1 MQDFAGPSKVG
12 IITERGK
19 SSNSWWLCQI
29 KNARVD
35 RINEQLKGCLLMQ
48 LEEHANQPKQ
58 LKIWVFGQMLAIY
71 MLFMIGYAIYFRSVG
86 WCVEWMVFTT
96 LKKNQTCIYIYS
108 EVGMIQGWV
117 YFHLLDPFGS
127 NIPMMFG
134 LVVPA
139 MAANESCQCWSMEKI
154 WLVLG
159 TKCSIPLAWMVNTFG
174 FSLICVE
181 SIQW

>member
-96 LKKNQTCIYIYS
+96 LKKNQTCIYIYI
-108 EVGMIQGWV
+108 VR
-117 YFHLLDPFGS
+117 
-127 NIPMMFG
+127 
-134 LVVPA
+134 
-139 MAANESCQCWSMEKI
+139 
-154 WLVLG
+154 
-159 TKCSIPLAWMVNTFG
+159 LAWFKVGYISTFWILLG
-174 FSLICVE
+174 QTFQWCLGWLCLPWLPMSLASVDLWKRFGWFWGPNAV
-181 SIQW
+181 SRLLGW